1 MSDHESEN
9 EHEQEP
15 MSEHELLDDFKQDP
29 AEEYKYEEE
38 RRKALE
44 AKLKAEEEQ
53 RKAQLEK
60 KKKLK
65 IERLNK
71 KIKNYESMS
80 NKEQEL
86 AEVARKYSDD
96 RHSRA
101 KYYFYK
107 KELLMK
113 KLNMLNGVEIN
124 DHISN
129 QPCTTEEKIKLIEFE
144 QQLQTAFA
152 NKNNKSM
159 LKHMVTK
166 KYIY

>member
-29 AEEYKYEEE
+29 EEEEKYQEE

-53 RKAQLEK
+53 KKAQLEK

-71 KIKNYESMS
+71 KIKKYESMS
-80 NKEQEL
+80 NKEHEL
-86 AEVARKYSDD
+86 GQIAEKYSND
-96 RHSRA
+96 RYSRA
-101 KYYFYK
+101 KYYYYK
-107 KELLMK
+107 KELFVK
-113 KLNMLNGVEIN
+113 KLNMLNGIEIN
-124 DHISN
+124 QHIN
-129 QPCTTEEKIKLIEFE
+129 DMPHTTEEKIKLIEFE
-144 QQLQTAFA
+144 QQLQFAFTNKD
-152 NKNNKSM
+152 NKNM
-159 LKHMVTK
+159 LRHMLTK
-166 KYIY
+166 KYIR